1 MGLGLAIA
9 KTIAAGLG
17 GRIELLSP
25 QGGVRMASKS
35 GSSSVNDGVTSL
47 AAISRLNVAIAG
59 E

>member
-9 KTIAAGLG
+9 KTIAAGIG

-25 QGGVRMASKS
+25 QEGRQDGFEVRFF
-35 GSSSVNDGVTSL
+35 L
-47 AAISRLNVAIAG
+47 G